1 MLYIYRRHASTGARD
16 VVESLQELGINARR
30 LNDLA
35 RAHFGQGVR
44 SGDHVVCWGEGG
56 LTLPAGVQVLN
67 NAPVVNKFTEAQTL
81 AAAGVP
87 TVLVSRTRPVVEA
100 ARPVVDPFIAESE
113 RVREVVSNFSDA
125 PWLRGPVFADAVA
138 EVMSALS
145 RIRTVNSVPVP
156 LAPTQ
161 PQATWLPRR
170 NNHVGGSDLLTI
182 PAIPDYYSRKEP
194 IIQEYRIHSFKGKS
208 IRAGQKAPRVGFPS
222 PHAWIRS
229 YDAGWFINY
238 EGFESTQAM
247 RELAASAVRALGLDF
262 GAVDIGQ
269 KQDNSLIVLE
279 VNRAPGSEG
288 GTSNAY
294 AATINRWIQ
303 GEFNEQTDRN
313 RGRSRRAA

>member
-1 MLYIYRRHASTGARD
+1 MLYIFRRQASTGARD
-16 VVESLQELGINARR
+16 VVESLQELGVNARR
-30 LNDLA
+30 LNDLS

-44 SGDHVVCWGEGG
+44 TGDHVVCWGEGG

-81 AAAGVP
+81 VAAGVP
-87 TVLVSRTRPVVEA
+87 TVLVSRTRPPVEA
-100 ARPVVDPFIAESE
+100 ARPITDPFIEAAAQVKEI
-113 RVREVVSNFSDA
+113 VNNFVDA
-125 PWLRGPVFADAVA
+125 NWLRGPVFSDAVA
-138 EVMSALS
+138 ETMSALS
-145 RIRTVNSVPVP
+145 RIRTINSVPVP
-156 LAPTQ
+156 LTPAQPTV
-161 PQATWLPRR
+161 TWLPRR
-170 NNHVGGSDLLTI
+170 SNHVGGSDLLHL
-182 PAIPDYYSRKEP
+182 PNMPDYYSRKEDLV
-194 IIQEYRIHSFKGKS
+194 QEYRVHSFKGKS

-238 EGFESTQAM
+238 DGFESTQAM